1 MQRNVMQKAI
11 LISIVAATIIIP
23 MWAAREGSARRGL
36 RKAIAC
42 IAVFNIAYL
51 LAVMFIYPRL

>member
-1 MQRNVMQKAI
+1 MQKAI

-23 MWAAREGSARRGL
+23 MWAARDRSARRGL
-36 RKAIAC
+36 RKAMVW
-42 IAVFNIAYL
+42 IAVFDVAYL

>member
-1 MQRNVMQKAI
+1 MQKAI

-23 MWAAREGSARRGL
+23 MWAARERSARRGL
-36 RKAIAC
+36 RKAITC

>member
-1 MQRNVMQKAI
+1 MQKAI

-23 MWAAREGSARRGL
+23 MWAARDRSPRRGL
-36 RKAIAC
+36 RKAIAY

>member
-1 MQRNVMQKAI
+1 L

-23 MWAAREGSARRGL
+23 MWAARERSARRGL
-36 RKAIAC
+36 RKAA
-42 IAVFNIAYL
+42 AYVVLFNLIYL